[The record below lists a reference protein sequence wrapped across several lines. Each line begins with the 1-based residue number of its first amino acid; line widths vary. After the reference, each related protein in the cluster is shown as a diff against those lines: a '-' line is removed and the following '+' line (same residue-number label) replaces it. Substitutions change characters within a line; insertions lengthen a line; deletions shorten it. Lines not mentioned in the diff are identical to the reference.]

1 MEIKISINLYK
12 VYAVI
17 FDYESFSQYNV
28 KYFTNKELAI
38 SYKKKLE
45 NFRQR
50 YISLVKKLKKHF
62 EAKEKEFKE
71 LGFDENYIFSMYPKR
86 EKILYDNSTAFN
98 FVNYKSEVKFEVLK
112 ISTTDTIIADTET
125 Y

>member
-1 MEIKISINLYK
+1 MEISINLYK
-12 VYAVI
+12 IYAVI

-62 EAKEKEFKE
+62 EVKGKEFEE
-71 LGFDENYIFSMYPKR
+71 LGFDENYIFSIYPKR
-86 EKILYDNSTAFN
+86 EKFLYDNSAAFN

-112 ISTTDTIIADTET
+112 ILNVDSIIADNA